1 MPVSLVQSD
10 SFLALEV
17 GGATTRAAL
26 FDVVEGAYRF
36 IAAGSA
42 PSTAQAPFRDV
53 MEGVY
58 EAILALQSVTGRV
71 FLDANRRLITPS
83 QADGSGVDACVCL
96 LSAGPALKT
105 VLVGLTPEV
114 SLESARRL
122 AATTYARVIDSVGI
136 SDHRSIDQQIDDL
149 IQLQPDLIL
158 VAGGVDGGATRS
170 LRKMIEVVGLASYL
184 LIPEKRPAVLFAG
197 NEKLN
202 NEVKDLLGNVTSAL
216 YLASN
221 VRPSLDTEDLEPAA
235 HELADLVLEIRRR
248 QLKGVETLG
257 TWTQGHVLPT
267 AYAEGRMMRFLV
279 RLYRGMRA
287 GILRVSMGVSGAVIA
302 AGFPQ
307 KTTLGVYPQFG
318 IGENLP
324 VLLQHTS
331 PENILRWSPLDISPT
346 VLRDYLFQKSLH
358 PSSISVTKEELALA
372 QAVTREALRLAMQAA
387 QGDFPPAARAPR
399 RGLLPLFEPILAGG
413 AILIEAPTAGQTLL
427 MLLDAL
433 QPVGV
438 TTLILDRYN
447 LFPLL
452 GAVAQR
458 HSLLPVQ
465 VLESGVFESLGTVV
479 SAIASAHYGALLL
492 RARLVY
498 ENGSEARTD
507 VKFGNLELLPLPMG
521 QTGRLTLQPQRGV
534 DVGFG
539 PGRGGTLSVSGGA
552 MGVVIDGRGRPLVL
566 PADSGRRREALKKW
580 LWTVGG

>member
-17 GGATTRAAL
+17 GGATTRATL

-122 AATTYARVIDSVGI
+122 AATTYARVIDSLGI
-136 SDHRSIDQQIDDL
+136 SDHRSMDQQIDDL

-221 VRPSLDTEDLEPAA
+221 VRPSLDTEALEPAA
-235 HELADLVLEIRRR
+235 HELADLVLEIRKR

-257 TWTQGHVLPT
+257 AWTQGHILPT

-307 KTTLGVYPQFG
+307 KTTLGVYPHFG

-346 VLRDYLFQKSLH
+346 VLRDYLFQKSLY

-387 QGDFPPAARAPR
+387 QHDFPPAARAPR
-399 RGLLPLFEPILAGG
+399 QGLLPLFEPILASG
-413 AILIEAPTAGQTLL
+413 AILTEAPTAGQTLL

-479 SAIASAHYGALLL
+479 SAIASAHYGALIL

-498 ENGSEARTD
+498 ENGSEARAD
-507 VKFGNLELLPLPMG
+507 VKFGSLELLPLPMG
-521 QTGRLTLQPQRGV
+521 QAGRLTLQPQRGV

-552 MGVVIDGRGRPLVL
+552 MGVIIDGRGRPLVL
-566 PADSGRRREALKKW
+566 PADGGRRREALKKW